1 VELVV
6 SLQEF
11 TASEVTIHGGTE
23 MQEMRM
29 LLLLLLLLQPM
40 IIEMSF

>member
-1 VELVV
+1 MV

-29 LLLLLLLLQPM
+29 LLLLLLLLLQPM